1 MPGTFYGK
9 KEFKKEEIIE
19 KKIRTLYRLRSQVMG
34 EQITYLILM
43 MVFAAQM
50 EEYQAAAESYEKALE
65 LAKEQGA
72 KNAQKA
78 IESVRK
84 IRFPGPKII
93 KIDRLMRFSYRFW
106 VENFNTVPLIN
117 LALQSKLRNCQN
129 ASNKFDTTKIE
140 GVLFFTEKLKKNV
153 LFQNVCFFSGFE
165 RREQQNSSRCE
176 NRRGC

>member
-1 MPGTFYGK
+1 MSRHRIYFLHERCLEHLT
-9 KEFKKEEIIE
+9 ERRNLKKEEIIE
-19 KKIRTLYRLRSQVMG
+19 KKIRTLYRLRIQVMG
-34 EQITYLILM
+34 KQITYLILM
-43 MVFAAQM
+43 MIFAAQM

-93 KIDRLMRFSYRFW
+93 KIDRLIGFSYRFW
-106 VENFNTVPLIN
+106 VENFNSVPLIN
-117 LALQSKLRNCQN
+117 FVLQSKSRNYQN

-140 GVLFFTEKLKKNV
+140 GVLFFTEK
-153 LFQNVCFFSGFE
+153 
-165 RREQQNSSRCE
+165 
-176 NRRGC
+176 